1 MQIRKN
7 MLNRVIFKAVI
18 SVLCLV
24 VVACT
29 PKFDWR
35 TVRSDDLMYEAL
47 YPGKPSR
54 AEKVIQFQDQRLVM
68 TMEAAKAGQALYA
81 VGSIHLAPDQRVNV
95 ADLIQYLQRGMMANL
110 QSDTPPKS
118 EMVTVKTAGQPSYEL
133 AAQSWQMIG
142 VAPDQQKRLLK
153 VWLVQRIFP
162 DGQTGIYQ
170 VSVLQQ
176 LPDSNH
182 PTINTEEHAMF
193 FSGFKPY

>member
-7 MLNRVIFKAVI
+7 MLNRLIFNAVI
-18 SVLCLV
+18 SLICLA

-54 AEKVIQFQDQRLVM
+54 AEKVIQFQGQRLVM

-81 VGSIHLAPDQRVNV
+81 VGRIQLAPGQRVNV
-95 ADLIQYLQRGMMANL
+95 ADLTQYLQRGMMANL
-110 QSDTPPKS
+110 QSDELPKS

-133 AAQSWQMIG
+133 TAQSWQVIG
-142 VAPDQQKRLLK
+142 VAPDHQKRLLK

-162 DGQTGIYQ
+162 DGQTQIYQ

-176 LPDSNH
+176 LSDSDRPMVNA
-182 PTINTEEHAMF
+182 EEHAMF

>member
-1 MQIRKN
+1 M
-7 MLNRVIFKAVI
+7 FKAVTSLI
-18 SVLCLV
+18 CLA

-81 VGSIHLAPDQRVNV
+81 IGSIHLAPNQKVNI
-95 ADLIQYLQRGMMANL
+95 ADLIQYLQHGMMANL

-118 EMVTVKTAGQPSYEL
+118 DVVTVRTAGQPSYEL
-133 AAQSWQMIG
+133 TTQSWEMMG

-153 VWLVQRIFP
+153 VWLVQRTFP

-176 LPDSNH
+176 LSDSDR
-182 PTINTEEHAMF
+182 PMINAEEHAMF